1 MIDSIHNQKQCKII
15 MERIE
20 GYLQKATS
28 GGGFQVLNENEL
40 AELHQLSVLAEQYE
54 DTVLN
59 IMPIAVKKA

>member
-1 MIDSIHNQKQCKII
+1 